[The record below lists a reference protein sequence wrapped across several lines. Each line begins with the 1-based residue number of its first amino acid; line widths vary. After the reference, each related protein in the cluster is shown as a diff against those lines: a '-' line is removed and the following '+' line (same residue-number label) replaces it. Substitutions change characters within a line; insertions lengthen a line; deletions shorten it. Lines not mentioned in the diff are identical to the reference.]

1 MILVVFYHC
10 LCGYSHIWG
19 ENYSWQ
25 TVPFWSAISH
35 ILVYIHMP
43 IFTLMSAYLYSY
55 LDSLQKYEQAK
66 DFVLKKIKRL
76 LIPYIIWG
84 IITCFIQKID
94 FEYLLFGVS
103 HLWYLM
109 FLFEAFITFHIIN
122 RIPHKSKFIL
132 LISLYLASL
141 VINKLYPTPFLG
153 LGYFVR
159 YMPYFVIGYYLYYIV
174 DKVNIKGKYLSM
186 IAFASFFILILEYII
201 YNNKFILAGVGLV
214 AVISIIMLCKQ
225 NENLLA
231 SHKNFL
237 KLEPYLMGVYLIHHI
252 LIQEMNGSIIG
263 QLYMNHYIIYPL
275 LLFIISFGISL
286 AITYILK
293 KSKYGKIIL
302 GA

>member
-25 TVPFWSAISH
+25 TVPFWSTISH

-43 IFTLMSAYLYSY
+43 IFTIISAYLYGY
-55 LDSLQKYEQAK
+55 LDSQQKYKQAK
-66 DFVLKKIKRL
+66 DFILKKIKRL

-84 IITCFIQKID
+84 IIVCFIQNID

-103 HLWYLM
+103 HLWYLV
-109 FLFEAFITFHIIN
+109 FLFEAFITFYFIN
-122 RIPHKSKFIL
+122 RIPNKSKFFL
-132 LISLYLASL
+132 LISLYLACL
-141 VINKLYPTPFLG
+141 IINKLNPTPFLG

-174 DKVNIKGKYLSM
+174 DKVNIESKYLSM
-186 IAFASFFILILEYII
+186 ITIASCFTLFLEYVMH
-201 YNNKFILAGVGLV
+201 NNKFILAGVGLV
-214 AVISIIMLCKQ
+214 AVISMVMLCKQ
-225 NENLLA
+225 KENLLV
-231 SHKNFL
+231 SQKKFL

-252 LIQEMNGSIIG
+252 IIQETNSSIIA
-263 QLYMNHYIIYPL
+263 QLYMSHYVIYPL
-275 LLFIISFGISL
+275 LQFFVTFGISL
-286 AITYILK
+286 AITTSLL
-293 KSKYGKIIL
+293 KSKYGKFIL

>member
-25 TVPFWSAISH
+25 IVPFWSTISH

-43 IFTLMSAYLYSY
+43 IFTLMSAFLYGY

-66 DFVLKKIKRL
+66 DFIFKKIKRL

-84 IITCFIQKID
+84 IIVCFIQNID

-103 HLWYLM
+103 HLWYLV
-109 FLFEAFITFHIIN
+109 FLFEAFIAFYLIN
-122 RIPHKSKFIL
+122 RIFHKSKFIL
-132 LISLYLASL
+132 LFSLYLACL
-141 VINKLYPTPFLG
+141 IINKLHPTPFLG

-159 YMPYFVIGYYLYYIV
+159 YMPYFIIGYYLYYIV
-174 DKVNIKGKYLSM
+174 DKINIKRKYLSM

-201 YNNKFILAGVGLV
+201 YNHKFILAGVGLV
-214 AVISIIMLCKQ
+214 AVISIVMLCKQ

-231 SHKNFL
+231 SQKNFL

-252 LIQEMNGSIIG
+252 IIQEMNGSIIG

-275 LLFIISFGISL
+275 LQFFISLGTSL
-286 AITYILK
+286 AIASILL
-293 KSKYGKIIL
+293 KSKYGKFIL
-302 GA
+302 GV